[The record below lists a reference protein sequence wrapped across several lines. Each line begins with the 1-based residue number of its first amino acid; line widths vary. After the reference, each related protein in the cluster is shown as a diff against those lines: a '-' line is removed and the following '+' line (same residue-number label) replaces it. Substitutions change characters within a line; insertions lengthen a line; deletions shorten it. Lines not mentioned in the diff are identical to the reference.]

1 MGIRTQ
7 SLHQAVQS
15 TCLVAEGHFT
25 GWCVRGFLATEAKV
39 SAFMMPKGVAYD
51 DKRGQKEHENAR
63 LNPKQRISL
72 TFIIFG
78 TSQSEVSRIL
88 KSR

>member
-1 MGIRTQ
+1 M
-7 SLHQAVQS
+7 
-15 TCLVAEGHFT
+15 
-25 GWCVRGFLATEAKV
+25 EAKV